1 MLTIGVD
8 LAAQPGGTAVCWIK
22 WSAGTARA
30 YRIQQPVE
38 DDELLGCFQ
47 AADADK
53 VGVDVPF
60 GWPDEFVDALLAYRS
75 STAWPRGNP
84 KLLLF
89 RETDRVVQKMSGRW
103 PLSVSS
109 DRIAVT
115 AMRAAR
121 LFSRLAQPVERDGSG
136 RLVEVYPAG
145 GLRCWGFSEGRD
157 NRLAEVDRRT
167 RPWLHLEEPVR
178 RACEAS
184 DDALDAL
191 IAALVARAAGR
202 GLCEPIPEE
211 VRERA
216 RREGWIALPRPD
228 SLDGLASED
237 LSQKPGKGAAF

>member
-8 LAAQPGGTAVCWIK
+8 LAAQPARTAACWVK
-22 WSAGTARA
+22 WSAGAARA

-38 DDELLGCFQ
+38 DEELLGCFQ

-60 GWPDEFVDALLAYRS
+60 GWPDEFVDALVAYRS
-75 STAWPRGNP
+75 CTAWPRGDP

-89 RETDRVVQKMSGRW
+89 RETDRVVQRLSGRW

-136 RLVEVYPAG
+136 RLVEVYPAAA
-145 GLRCWGFSEGRD
+145 LRRWGFSEGRD
-157 NRLAEVDRRT
+157 SRQAEVDRRT
-167 RPWLHLEEPVR
+167 RQWLHSDETVR
-178 RACEAS
+178 RACEES
-184 DDALDAL
+184 HHALDAL
-191 IAALVARAAGR
+191 IAALVARAAKR

-211 VRERA
+211 ARERA

-228 SLDGLASED
+228 SFDRLAS
-237 LSQKPGKGAAF
+237 